1 MNQIKLRDR
10 PEFNSEAAPQEEVD
24 LLARHNLYFETREA
38 NTPALI
44 HTVHTLRF
52 QVYCLERKFE
62 NTEEHAGGMEVD
74 AFDSHSAHGLLIYRL
89 TGEALGTVRII
100 SPNNGRTQNNLP
112 IINILR
118 DSNINLSDYLPI
130 EHTVEISRFAISKQL
145 RRRLTDQYNSPGY
158 AAPRSRVERERQGNL
173 PCLSLMQ
180 YIVRQSL
187 ALGATHWAAVME
199 VKLLRMLASM
209 GIHFQPIGPIVL
221 HHGLRQPCYGSIP
234 EVLKNLKRE
243 HPDYWNVV
251 TNAGQLAE
259 MMESPTKEKLLGG

>member
-1 MNQIKLRDR
+1 L
-10 PEFNSEAAPQEEVD
+10 SEVAPQYELD

-44 HTVHTLRF
+44 NAAHALRF

-62 NTEEHAGGMEVD
+62 KTEEHADGIEVD

-100 SPNNGRTQNNLP
+100 SPNTGSSQNDLP
-112 IINILR
+112 INNILR
-118 DSNINLSDYLPI
+118 DSNIDLADYVPI
-130 EHTVEISRFAISKQL
+130 DRTVEISRFAISKQL
-145 RRRLTDQYNSPGY
+145 RRRLTDQCNSPGN
-158 AAPRSRVERERQGNL
+158 AASRSRVERERQGNL

-180 YIVRQSL
+180 FIVRQSL

-209 GIHFQPIGPIVL
+209 GIHFQPIGPVVL
-221 HHGLRQPCYGSIP
+221 HHGLRQPCYGSIS
-234 EVLKNLKRE
+234 EVVDNLKRE
-243 HPDYWNVV
+243 HHDYWNVV
-251 TNAGQLAE
+251 TNQGQLAE
-259 MMESPTKEKLLGG
+259 MIERPAKEKLLVG